1 MIYTIYTAG
10 YGNQVPDQLFERL
23 EMVADSLLVI
33 DVRAIRKSWARAY
46 TGPTVEDVV
55 KKRGHD
61 YIWLRQLGN
70 ANRNSPVRQIR
81 LIDEVIGMWALEQQI
96 RRSGLPIVLLCAER
110 LSKECHRSVVAEKL
124 RVRLEADGDHLE
136 VRPL

>member
-1 MIYTIYTAG
+1 MIYTIYLAG

-23 EMVADSLLVI
+23 ETVADSLLVI

-46 TGPTVEDVV
+46 TGSVVEDVV

-70 ANRNSPVRQIR
+70 ANRNSQVQ
-81 LIDEVIGMWALEQQI
+81 LIDEVVGMWALEQQI
-96 RRSGLPIVLLCAER
+96 RRSALPIVLLCAER
-110 LSKECHRSVVAEKL
+110 LSTRCHRSVVAEML
-124 RVRLEADGDHLE
+124 RARLEADGDHLE

>member
-1 MIYTIYTAG
+1 MFYTIYTAG

-23 EMVADSLLVI
+23 EVIADSMLII
-33 DVRAIRKSWARAY
+33 DIRARRKSWARAY
-46 TGPTVEDVV
+46 TGPAVEAIV

-70 ANRNSPVRQIR
+70 INRNGEVR
-81 LIDEVIGMWALEQQI
+81 LVDETVGIWALALQI
-96 RRSGLPIVLLCAER
+96 RRSALPIVLLCAER
-110 LSKECHRSVVAEKL
+110 LGRGCHRSVVAEKL
-124 RVRLEADGDHLE
+124 RVRLEEDGDHLE